1 MSAIQRLAFR
11 LVVSAIPLL
20 SGTAIAGD
28 TQLQRTP
35 IGIGAK
41 VGFGSLTYH
50 STCVW
55 FRVLFI
61 SGDFFEGFKEHKT
74 VNGLEFRRRKE
85 KTVYFPDQLLVE
97 LEAFSREVRPGD
109 NATGLCSWA
118 SGESLF

>member
-1 MSAIQRLAFR
+1 
-11 LVVSAIPLL
+11 
-20 SGTAIAGD
+20 
-28 TQLQRTP
+28 
-35 IGIGAK
+35 
-41 VGFGSLTYH
+41 
-50 STCVW
+50 
-55 FRVLFI
+55 VLFI